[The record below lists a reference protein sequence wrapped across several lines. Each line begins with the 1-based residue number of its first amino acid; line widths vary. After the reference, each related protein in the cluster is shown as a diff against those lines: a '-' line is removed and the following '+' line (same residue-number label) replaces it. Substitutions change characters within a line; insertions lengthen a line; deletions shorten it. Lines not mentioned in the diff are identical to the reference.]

1 MRTDVIFA
9 VDDEKNILAL
19 YRRIF
24 GRSDP
29 GKFDILGSAN
39 ERISLPTLDC
49 RTYDDPLKLVA
60 DYRSQFAAG
69 LRAAVC
75 ILDVLMPQQSGFA
88 TARQLREIDPDIEII
103 VCTADPG
110 TVPFA
115 VSREFGNSVFFVRKP
130 PNSDEFAM
138 LVHSLVRS
146 WRERRKLRRST
157 AMLRRRAESMRR
169 QTAFFS
175 SLLASVP
182 DLIFMKDVDGIYIT
196 CNEMFARFARRK
208 PEEIIGGTDWGFL
221 SPELCKM
228 FAEQDRQVMGMGRPL
243 TYAQRVDHPDGGQC
257 MLETV
262 KSPVFSKSGDCIGLI
277 GIARDISN
285 RSARIASDDPGI

>member
-1 MRTDVIFA
+1 
-9 VDDEKNILAL
+9 
-19 YRRIF
+19 
-24 GRSDP
+24 
-29 GKFDILGSAN
+29 LGSAN

-75 ILDVLMPQQSGFA
+75 ILDILMPQQSGFA

-146 WRERRKLRRST
+146 WQERRKLRRST

-182 DLIFMKDVDGIYIT
+182 DLIFMKDVDGVYTT

-208 PEEIIGGTDWGFL
+208 PEEIIGGTDSDFL
-221 SPELCKM
+221 SPELCKT

-243 TYAQRVDHPDGGQC
+243 TYARRVDHPDGGQC
-257 MLETV
+257 ILETV
-262 KSPVFSKSGDCIGLI
+262 KSPVFSKSGECIGLI
-277 GIARDISN
+277 GIARDISS
-285 RSARIASDDPGI
+285 RSERIAADDPGI

>member
-1 MRTDVIFA
+1 MPSDIILA
-9 VDDEKNILAL
+9 VDDEKHILAL

-24 GRSDP
+24 MPPER
-29 GKFDILGSAN
+29 GKFDILGTKS
-39 ERISLPTLDC
+39 ERVSLPSLDC
-49 RTYDDPLKLVA
+49 RTYENPLEVVA
-60 DYRSQFAAG
+60 EYRRQFAAG
-69 LRAAVC
+69 VRASVC
-75 ILDVLMPQQSGFA
+75 ILDILMPHQSGLA

-110 TVPFA
+110 TVPL
-115 VSREFGNSVFFVRKP
+115 SISKEFGNSVFFVCKP
-130 PNSDEFAM
+130 PNVEEFVM

-146 WRERRKLRRST
+146 WQERRKLRRST
-157 AMLRRRAESMRR
+157 AMLRRRAETMRR
-169 QTAFFS
+169 QTAFFT

-208 PEEIIGGTDWGFL
+208 PEEIIGGTDSDFL
-221 SPELCKM
+221 SPELCKT

-262 KSPVFSKSGDCIGLI
+262 KSPVFSKSGECIGLI

-285 RSARIASDDPGI
+285 RAARVAAGDPEI